1 MQLNEF
7 CTYQPYILGRL
18 FSVYEALQDA
28 ANPEIKTTIKDKY
41 FNSAAAAP
49 ASIFAVLT
57 RMSGYYLRKLEG
69 SQKAYYNQSIAE
81 LTGLITESLPARHS
95 LSEQEVF
102 YIGYYHQTQMRY
114 QKKRQEEIDKEKA
127 DNE

>member
-1 MQLNEF
+1 M
-7 CTYQPYILGRL
+7 
-18 FSVYEALQDA
+18 
-28 ANPEIKTTIKDKY
+28 
-41 FNSAAAAP
+41 
-49 ASIFAVLT
+49 T